1 MQLDKFIENLE
12 LTQNDEPQMLITLS
26 TEGEIKIHSTL
37 EGKMQLK
44 LINLIN
50 DQLQLQDAKNLE
62 SLSPE
67 EKKLMQDFE
76 NMEKQSFNE
85 IITKDLEELKDKY
98 DAIEDNV
105 KRKVITDQGS
115 SEIAPGSDMS
125 LLQRTDVIK
134 GTIID
139 PLKQFS

>member
-26 TEGEIKIHSTL
+26 PEGEIKIHSTL

-125 LLQRTDVIK
+125 LLQRNDVIK

-139 PLKQFS
+139 PVNYH